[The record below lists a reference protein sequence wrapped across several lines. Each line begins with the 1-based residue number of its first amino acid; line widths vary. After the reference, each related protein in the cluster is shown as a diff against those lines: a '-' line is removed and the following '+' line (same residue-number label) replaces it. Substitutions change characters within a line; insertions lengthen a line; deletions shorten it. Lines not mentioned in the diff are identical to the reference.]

1 MLEIEARSRIDPGRF
16 WRRVLPPGG
25 AAISCNPPPPDA
37 IPHGVALWLA
47 DWDNYISSPHAF
59 LSWDGDRILVRK
71 RMLPREARNPIFHMG
86 AKSDEFRAVAGDW
99 FQIGDTLFVVHPP
112 DPSPAAE
119 VTYTR
124 AQLKSVRFSDADRRL
139 EALANLPQLIRSAST
154 DKELEEH
161 VAGVLLA
168 GLPHAIVAAVVQL
181 VADPAA
187 GGQETPIARTVI
199 DRPGRTEQFRPA
211 RRLTR
216 AALREKIQGVL
227 YVHEAN
233 LQLSAIYPGTDWSLC
248 TPLPDDDDPSWGLY
262 AAGHTPR
269 VTPIGDESL
278 QSDLKFAELTA
289 DVFASL
295 RRSRKMERRLSAM
308 ARYFPPSVLEV
319 LVAEGDQLRPARQ
332 TVTVLFCDLRNS
344 SRLAEAWAND
354 LDGLWNR
361 FQRALSIMTNAI
373 VDHGGAIG
381 DFQGDATMG
390 FWGWPKGDPTQVE
403 RACKAALTIRR
414 QFAQLAMD
422 GDETMRTL
430 GCGVGVAHG
439 PAVAGRIGTYDQFKV
454 SVFGPVVNLA
464 ARLESLT
471 KRVGVPVLVDGAAS
485 EALGNVP
492 FARLRRIAHVCPAGM
507 DHATEI
513 RELLPQISE
522 PQSLPEGPRLSFEAA
537 ADHFR
542 TGDWATA
549 RTMLARLT
557 AGSEGPRKFLEA
569 YMNDHPDGPPTN
581 WDGVVRLVDK

>member
-1 MLEIEARSRIDPGRF
+1 MLELEARSRIDPGRF
-16 WRRVLPPGG
+16 WRRVLPTGG
-25 AAISCNPPPPDA
+25 AAISCNPPPPDMV
-37 IPHGVALWLA
+37 PTCVTVWLA

-59 LSWDGDRILVRK
+59 LTYDGDGIVVRK
-71 RMLPREARNPIFHMG
+71 RMQPKEARNPIFHMG
-86 AKSDEFRAVAGDW
+86 VRADEFRATANDW

-112 DPSPAAE
+112 DPAPAAE
-119 VTYTR
+119 VSYTR
-124 AQLKSVRFSDADRRL
+124 AQLKCVRYSDADRRL
-139 EALANLPQLIRSAST
+139 EALANLPDLIRSAT
-154 DKELEEH
+154 TEQELEQH
-161 VAGVLLA
+161 VASVLLN

-199 DRPGRTEQFRPA
+199 DRPGRAEQFRPA

-216 AALREKIQGVL
+216 AALREKMQGVL

-269 VTPIGDESL
+269 VTLPGDESL

-295 RRSRKMERRLSAM
+295 RRSRRMERRLSAM
-308 ARYFPPSVLEV
+308 TRYFPQSVLEV
-319 LVAEGDQLRPARQ
+319 LVAEADQLRPARQ

-390 FWGWPKGDPTQVE
+390 FWGWPKEDATQVE
-403 RACKAALTIRR
+403 RACRAALSIRK

-422 GDETMRTL
+422 GDETLRSL
-430 GCGVGVAHG
+430 SCGVGVAHG

-471 KRVGVPVLVDGAAS
+471 KRVGVPVLLDAATAQ
-485 EALGNVP
+485 ALGNVP
-492 FARLRRIAHVCPAGM
+492 FARLRRVAHIRPAGM

-513 RELLPQISE
+513 RELLPPVGE
-522 PQSLPEGPRLSFEAA
+522 PHALPEGPRISFEAA

-549 RTMLARLT
+549 RTLLAKAA
-557 AGSEGPRKFLEA
+557 AGNDGPRRFLEA
-569 YMNDHPDGPPTN
+569 YMYEHPDGPPAD